1 MFKIEEDFDTTL
13 DIITIILENEDVML
27 NNTFKRKYG
36 VTLKSSGLYSVTMN
50 TKKRMTYIE
59 NLVKLDIAIAKR
71 LDKDLV
77 KFSNFLNDF
86 NILEKLSYVYEL
98 PLEEVEEYHEKM
110 PLKAKQEFDFI
121 FGIDCDKKSIEEVAM
136 EFDSDVDE
144 VLSLVMISLKQIIR
158 TINNN
163 NIKTCE
169 NSKQSK
175 LVKSV
180 KSVKQNNLVKTVKTV
195 QQNNSNIPLYF
206 LKIFTEKG
214 YKQSEIINA
223 LALYEPKVRKTLFNL
238 YGKNYECMINHQV
251 HILQENIEIIK
262 SLLDGEKSLEKTL
275 IAMRSSLKLPDGEKL
290 ESFNLKN
297 YYMSLGFNDEEFSN
311 SFSEMTTPEKK
322 FIKKFFDA
330 HFNVCITTVLNEEEK
345 LFLHNLCFNNNCG
358 IYKKL
363 IEHRNTDFNKDFVL
377 SIIEYYKNMGFN
389 NEEIMNAY
397 FKLNK
402 EFIDTIRDVYNGNL
416 ELQNHFPKT
425 DTVKRRIITIVSS
438 SKTGFSQY
446 LSRSYDKE
454 KKLPNIVINETDFI
468 LNSVFSVYAFFGLKG
483 VFADVVDEA
492 ISFLDNNY
500 SKAFNNYYTQ
510 AGLLKVKYQENDI
523 SIKDIMIKIGD
534 NINNLVKLRKE
545 KEDKI
550 YSETIGVCVSMFKSF
565 GYDEKMSLVV
575 LKSLKQNEMNAL
587 IKYAKSGLSF
597 NKNSNGEIELAFI
610 KFVINYYLLSNV
622 TRLKE
627 YFKSFGFKDETLN
640 KFNDINEVLSTI
652 GETKNTSFLNNIL
665 NGNINVNELT
675 SEQLSLTLCL
685 IRNISEKLIAYE
697 LNNNKD
703 SKIKTYKDMY
713 DYFRA
718 VSGNLILTPNKVSKE
733 FGKNENE
740 FYYLMTFAKCNYLST
755 ITPDFMNITGLIYL
769 DGLKKSFDL
778 FLERYKKYIAYKEV
792 ERKLKKIGK

>member
-13 DIITIILENEDVML
+13 DIITVILENEDAML

-36 VTLKSSGLYSVTMN
+36 ITLKSLGLYSVTMN

-59 NLVKLDIAIAKR
+59 DLVKLDISIAKR
-71 LDKDLV
+71 LDNDLV
-77 KFSNFLNDF
+77 KVSNFLRDF

-98 PLEEVEEYHEKM
+98 PIEEIEEFHNKM
-110 PLKAKQEFDFI
+110 PRKAKQEFDFI
-121 FGIDCDKKSIEEVAM
+121 FGINCDKKSIEEVAE
-136 EFDSDVDE
+136 EFDSEVDE

-158 TINNN
+158 TINTN
-163 NIKTCE
+163 NIKTCK
-169 NSKQSK
+169 NAKQIKS
-175 LVKSV
+175 VKPV
-180 KSVKQNNLVKTVKTV
+180 KSVKQD
-195 QQNNSNIPLYF
+195 NSNIPLYF
-206 LKIFTEKG
+206 LKIFTEKE

-238 YGKNYECMINHQV
+238 YGKNYECMRSHQA
-251 HILQENIEIIK
+251 HILQEDIEIVK

-275 IAMRSSLKLPDGEKL
+275 IAMRSSLKLPGGEKL

-297 YYMSLGFNDEEFSN
+297 YYMSLGFSDEEFSN
-311 SFSEMTTPEKK
+311 SFFEFTTPEKK

-345 LFLHNLCFNNNCG
+345 LFLHNLCFNANYG

-363 IEHRNTDFNKDFVL
+363 IECRNADFNKDFV
-377 SIIEYYKNMGFN
+377 SNIIEYYKNMGFN

-402 EFIDTIRDVYNGNL
+402 SFIDTIRDVYDGDL
-416 ELQNHFPKT
+416 ELHNHFPKT
-425 DTVKRRIITIVSS
+425 DNVKRRIITIVSS

-468 LNSVFSVYAFFGLKG
+468 LNSVFSVYVFFGLKG

-545 KEDKI
+545 KENKI
-550 YSETIGVCVSMFKSF
+550 YNETIGVCVSMLKSF
-565 GYDEKMSLVV
+565 GYDEKLSLVV

-597 NKNSNGEIELAFI
+597 NRNSNGEIELAFI
-610 KFVINYYLLSNV
+610 KFVINYNLLSNV

-627 YFKSFGFKDETLN
+627 YFKSFGFNDETLN
-640 KFNDINEVLSTI
+640 KLNDINEVLSTI
-652 GETKNTSFLNNIL
+652 GETKNTSFLNSIL
-665 NGNINVNELT
+665 NGDINVNELT

-685 IRNISEKLIAYE
+685 IRNISEKLISYE

-703 SKIKTYKDMY
+703 SKIKTYKDIY

-718 VSGNLILTPNKVSKE
+718 VSVNLILTPNKVSME
-733 FGKNENE
+733 FSKNENE

>member
-13 DIITIILENEDVML
+13 DIITVILENEDTML

-59 NLVKLDIAIAKR
+59 DLVKLDISIAKK
-71 LDKDLV
+71 LDNDLV
-77 KFSNFLNDF
+77 KVSNFLSDF
-86 NILEKLSYVYEL
+86 NLLEKLSYVYEL
-98 PLEEVEEYHEKM
+98 PIEEVEEYHKKM

-121 FGIDCDKKSIEEVAM
+121 FGINYDKKNIEEVAK

-163 NIKTCE
+163 NIKACK
-169 NSKQSK
+169 NAKQSK
-175 LVKSV
+175 LVKTV
-180 KSVKQNNLVKTVKTV
+180 KSVKQD
-195 QQNNSNIPLYF
+195 NSNIPLYF
-206 LKIFTEKG
+206 LKTFTEKG

-223 LALYEPKVRKTLFNL
+223 LALYEPKVRKALFNL
-238 YGKNYECMINHQV
+238 YGKNYEGMRNHQV
-251 HILQENIEIIK
+251 HILQENIKVVK
-262 SLLDGEKSLEKTL
+262 SLLDGEKTLEKTL

-290 ESFNLKN
+290 ESFNLKK
-297 YYMSLGFNDEEFSN
+297 YYMSLGFSDEEFSR
-311 SFSEMTTPEKK
+311 SFFEMTTPEKK

-330 HFNVCITTVLNEEEK
+330 HFNICITTVLNEEEK
-345 LFLHNLCFNNNCG
+345 LFLHNLCFNANCG

-363 IEHRNTDFNKDFVL
+363 IECRNTDFNKDFV
-377 SIIEYYKNMGFN
+377 SSVIDYYKNMGFN

-402 EFIDTIRDVYNGNL
+402 GFTDMIKDVYNGDL
-416 ELQNHFPKT
+416 ELRNHFPKT
-425 DTVKRRIITIVSS
+425 DTTKRRIITIISS

-454 KKLPNIVINETDFI
+454 KKLPNIAINETDFI
-468 LNSVFSVYAFFGLKG
+468 LNSVFSVYVFFGLKG

-500 SKAFNNYYTQ
+500 LKAFNNYYTQ
-510 AGLLKVKYQENDI
+510 AGLLKVKCQENDI

-534 NINNLVKLRKE
+534 NINNLVKLKKE

-550 YSETIGVCVSMFKSF
+550 YNVTIGACVSMLNSL

-575 LKSLKQNEMNAL
+575 LKSLKKNEMNAL
-587 IKYAKSGLSF
+587 IKFAKSGSSF
-597 NKNSNGEIELAFI
+597 KKNSNGEAELAFI
-610 KFVINYYLLSNV
+610 KFVINYYILSNV

-627 YFKSFGFKDETLN
+627 YFKSFGFNDETLN
-640 KFNDINEVLSTI
+640 KFNDINEILSTI
-652 GETKNTSFLNNIL
+652 GETKNASFLISIL
-665 NGNINVNELT
+665 NGDINVNELT
-675 SEQLSLTLCL
+675 LEQLSLTLCL
-685 IRNISEKLIAYE
+685 IRDISEKLISYE

-703 SKIKTYKDMY
+703 SKLKTYKDIY

-718 VSGNLILTPNKVSKE
+718 VSGNLILTPNKVSME
-733 FGKNENE
+733 FSKNENE

-755 ITPDFMNITGLIYL
+755 ITTDFMNITGLIYL

-792 ERKLKKIGK
+792 EKKLKKIGK